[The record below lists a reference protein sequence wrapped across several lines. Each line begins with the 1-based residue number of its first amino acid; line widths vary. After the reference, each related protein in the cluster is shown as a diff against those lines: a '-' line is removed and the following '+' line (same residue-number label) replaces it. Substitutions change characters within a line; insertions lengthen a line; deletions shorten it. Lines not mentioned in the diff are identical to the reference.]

1 MSTFEFTDELFEEFK
16 SLYEKS
22 VKDEKESFEFQG
34 HEVLTS
40 YAKYVIQY
48 LEQNDTSK
56 TNSKS

>member
-34 HEVLTS
+34 HDVLTS

-48 LEQNDTSK
+48 LEQNDTRRTS
-56 TNSKS
+56 SKS

>member
-34 HEVLTS
+34 YEVLTS

-48 LEQNDTSK
+48 LEQNDTKRTS
-56 TNSKS
+56 SKS

>member
-16 SLYEKS
+16 SLYENS

-48 LEQNDTSK
+48 LEQDEAESK
-56 TNSKS
+56 

>member
-16 SLYEKS
+16 SLYEKN

-48 LEQNDTSK
+48 LEQNDTGRTS
-56 TNSKS
+56 SKS

>member
-16 SLYEKS
+16 SLYENS

-48 LEQNDTSK
+48 LEQDDTRRTS
-56 TNSKS
+56 SKS

>member
-22 VKDEKESFEFQG
+22 VKDEKESFQFQG

-48 LEQNDTSK
+48 LEQDDTRRTS
-56 TNSKS
+56 SKS

>member
-48 LEQNDTSK
+48 LEQNDTRRTS
-56 TNSKS
+56 SKS

>member
-48 LEQNDTSK
+48 LEQNDTGRTS
-56 TNSKS
+56 SKS

>member
-48 LEQNDTSK
+48 LEQNDTSR

>member
-1 MSTFEFTDELFEEFK
+1 MSTFEFTDELFAEFK

-48 LEQNDTSK
+48 LEQDDTGR
-56 TNSKS
+56 TNSEG